1 MYRLRQIQ
9 IVAMF
14 LLLGSSSSAF
24 AQTINGKI
32 YGGGELAT
40 VDGNTNIKVNTGT
53 VGKPADDP
61 EEYNGGVFGGGLG
74 QVTVVTGN
82 VEVLIGR
89 TGSEIDAEGPTINGD
104 VYGGSALGNT
114 NCSMTKVASDGKT
127 TTVRLNAGVIN
138 GSMYGG
144 ALGQK
149 TGSGGA
155 IAANVYGPVQVEVNG
170 GLVLRRSND
179 VGGTTSGGIYGC
191 NNLNGSPQT
200 TVGVDIWRHN
210 TATYSEGFSLFA
222 VYGGGNQADY
232 SGGTPNVTIHN
243 CSNNIEYVY
252 GGGNAAHLTHAT
264 NGNTNVII
272 WGGNTIGNVFGGG
285 NGQVQA
291 ANVAGN
297 TNVTIHGGKIGNV
310 FGGSNTDGNIGGS
323 TSVSVEAEVE
333 GGSDPCVMDIVNVYG
348 GGNVA
353 AGKSGTVTIA
363 CTGDGVI
370 ENVYGGANNANL
382 TGDITL
388 NITGG
393 KIGNVFGGNNNGG
406 TIDGNITVN
415 VDWTGSCGANAL
427 NNVYGGGNKAAYTSN
442 ANYPEVNIYNATI
455 TGNVFGGGLGETAK
469 VTGNPRVN
477 VITNCPD
484 NEHSYNHNVTIKG
497 SVYGGGS
504 AAPVEGNP
512 IVTTQGD
519 TDKKV
524 LIENH
529 VFGGGL
535 GNTAKVDGSTRVN
548 IYGNTEIQQNVYG
561 GGNGGVVT
569 GDTYVEIGESET
581 PAP

>member
-114 NCSMTKVASDGKT
+114 NCSMAKVASDGKT

-170 GLVLRRSND
+170 GLVLRRSTD
-179 VGGTTSGGIYGC
+179 AGGSISGGIYGC

-200 TVGVDIWRHN
+200 AVAVDIRNHN
-210 TATYSEGFSLFA
+210 TATYTEGFSLFA

-310 FGGSNTDGNIGGS
+310 FGG
-323 TSVSVEAEVE
+323 
-333 GGSDPCVMDIVNVYG
+333 
-348 GGNVA
+348 
-353 AGKSGTVTIA
+353 
-363 CTGDGVI
+363 
-370 ENVYGGANNANL
+370 
-382 TGDITL
+382 
-388 NITGG
+388 
-393 KIGNVFGGNNNGG
+393 NNNGG
-406 TIDGNITVN
+406 TIDGKITVN
-415 VDWTGSCGANAL
+415 VDWTGSCGANSL

-477 VITNCPD
+477 VTTNCPD

-535 GNTAKVDGSTRVN
+535 GNTAEVDGSTRVN